1 MASAG
6 EISVKLT
13 AVTAQFEQ
21 GMTKAAKSLEKVSQ
35 AIDLNRL
42 KKFGSDIERA
52 FQAIAKVSPEADAA
66 MKRLDKSVESVL
78 KKLGPGAAWLS
89 DNIFT
94 AIVEL
99 VENAIEGFGILA
111 RMAGTFAG
119 GGSWEDWKEN
129 EAKLLEDRETTK
141 LGMTMGLVD
150 VVGTPTANAAEKAA
164 KAAADVAEK
173 TAEAWAEAFDGV
185 DYTNMAEAITSNLAE
200 QLDRDAAELL
210 SQIPDSPTVS
220 PLAGQYAAMQAR
232 QTQAESA
239 YYSGLG
245 DQVMGGS
252 GRPGQVIQAGVQGG
266 QAGGAPGALAAVG
279 TDLLMHSEA
288 FASML
293 EKTTGILQTLA
304 DTVGIVL
311 EPALDAISWVFEQVA
326 RIILN
331 VIKAI
336 LVVLDKLPGIDF
348 GDEIKKIDSK
358 LKGLGKSAEDAGKE
372 IGKTFSSANVPQGFK
387 TAMAQADA
395 TKGIVVQNLTVT
407 ADDTKKIKKELTAE
421 AERRLHAGSTTEAK

>member
-1 MASAG
+1 MTRVPLLSCQLVRDRSDPASSASLVDAPGKAAALARAVVGDADREHFGVILVDARNRAQGVNIVSVGTLTASLVHPREVFKPAILASAA
-6 EISVKLT
+6 
-13 AVTAQFEQ
+13 AVVLFHNHPS
-21 GMTKAAKSLEKVSQ
+21 GDPKP
-35 AIDLNRL
+35 
-42 KKFGSDIERA
+42 
-52 FQAIAKVSPEADAA
+52 SP
-66 MKRLDKSVESVL
+66 
-78 KKLGPGAAWLS
+78 
-89 DNIFT
+89 
-94 AIVEL
+94 
-99 VENAIEGFGILA
+99 
-111 RMAGTFAG
+111 
-119 GGSWEDWKEN
+119 
-129 EAKLLEDRETTK
+129 EDRETTK